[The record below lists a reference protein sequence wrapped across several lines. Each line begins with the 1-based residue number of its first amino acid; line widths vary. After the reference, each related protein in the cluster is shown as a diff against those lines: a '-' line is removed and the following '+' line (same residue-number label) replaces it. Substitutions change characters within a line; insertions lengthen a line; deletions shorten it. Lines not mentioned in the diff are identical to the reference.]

1 MDFKNKTVL
10 ITGGTSGIGL
20 SLANLYFKHGTS
32 VYRTSTKK
40 QNLLKNNKLKNCL
53 DTIIVDF
60 NKSDETENFLDKLK
74 KIKKIDILINNAGI
88 NKINSIDKIP
98 ESQWDEIMHINLKI
112 PFIIS
117 KIISNK
123 MIRRKKGNIL
133 NIASIFSEISK
144 MKRASYSSSKFG
156 LVGLTKAMALD
167 LSKYDIIVNSVSP
180 GFVETN
186 LTKRILNLNELE
198 DIKKTIPLKRMAQT
212 KEIASLI
219 LYLTS
224 DKNTYLTGQNIII
237 DGGFS
242 IA

>member
-20 SLANLYFKHGTS
+20 SLANLYFKHGAS

-40 QNLLKNNKLKNCL
+40 QKLLKNNKLKNFL

-60 NKSDETENFLDKLK
+60 NKSDETENFLDKIK